1 VNKKQKL
8 DSPFTEV
15 VQIEAYRGEP
25 KLSTLLRELPWSSN
39 RSLSPA
45 LITDYQTRLPDK
57 KLLQAKLHEFYIQN
71 AQQEDKQDQTMG
83 RRT

>member
-45 LITDYQTRLPDK
+45 LIAGYQTRLPDK
-57 KLLQAKLHEFYIQN
+57 KLLQASS
-71 AQQEDKQDQTMG
+71 TSSTPRT
-83 RRT
+83 RRKKTREIK